1 MLPGQPSRRGRA
13 PEGASVH
20 PPVAGELRA
29 TVVNGVTYVAGD
41 VNGDKAIDLH
51 VALTNHPALV
61 AGDFVL

>member
-1 MLPGQPSRRGRA
+1 M
-13 PEGASVH
+13 
-20 PPVAGELRA
+20 AGELRA